1 MLKSFVNKLTLT
13 NCAYHIIQTT
23 GAHPS
28 WKFEVGMHNKTYSI
42 SYYENRAINFFLAV
56 YDRNGNKRLLL
67 LALNV
72 FLFWNQNSSFVE
84 IFPFLLFT
92 GVIKTAFDLDIAEWY
107 HSKHIIHGSWYLRI
121 ISKRTN
127 FLSNNTPWLPY
138 ILLLNI
144 VLITVNFNFFKS

>member
-1 MLKSFVNKLTLT
+1 
-13 NCAYHIIQTT
+13 
-23 GAHPS
+23 
-28 WKFEVGMHNKTYSI
+28 MHNKTYSI

-92 GVIKTAFDLDIAEWY
+92 GVIKIAFDLDIAEWY
-107 HSKHIIHGSWYLRI
+107 HSKHFHGSWYLRMI
-121 ISKRTN
+121 WHISLWTN
-127 FLSNNTPWLPY
+127 LLSTNTPWLPY

-144 VLITVNFNFFKS
+144 VLITVNFNFFNSEICLVWSFSPFE

>member
-1 MLKSFVNKLTLT
+1 MLKSYVNKLTLT

-23 GAHPS
+23 GARPS

-92 GVIKTAFDLDIAEWY
+92 GWLRLLLILILQNGIIQNTLSAALDIYVLSQNEQICY
-107 HSKHIIHGSWYLRI
+107 QTTPLDYL
-121 ISKRTN
+121 ISYYLT
-127 FLSNNTPWLPY
+127 
-138 ILLLNI
+138 
-144 VLITVNFNFFKS
+144 

>member
-1 MLKSFVNKLTLT
+1 
-13 NCAYHIIQTT
+13 
-23 GAHPS
+23 
-28 WKFEVGMHNKTYSI
+28 MHNKTYSI

-84 IFPFLLFT
+84 FIPFFVIYR
-92 GVIKTAFDLDIAEWY
+92 VIKTAFNLDIAECN
-107 HSKHIIHGSWYLRI
+107 HLKHNIHGSWYLRNTEFSKI
-121 ISKRTN
+121 WHISKWTN
-127 FLSNNTPWLPY
+127 LQSNNTPWLPY

-144 VLITVNFNFFKS
+144 VLIAVNFNFFNS